1 MRSHSRF
8 NPTAM
13 DSLQEQQPSTEDLDV
28 LLDGLNAEASHD
40 EVEDSAIASD
50 SNADLSLVSPESV
63 SPESISADTEAAAS
77 KESEDEPVNIQALAT
92 EVNEVETKKYR
103 RGCIKWT
110 LINAAI
116 ALSLF
121 GLPVPQWLKWT
132 VSPVFGFA
140 SLVYVSEFRETK
152 EKKLQAIRKEHGS
165 AVLEQVIEVAAE
177 QRVEMMLSAAP
188 LQERLQERVFQKLD
202 EKEP

>member
-1 MRSHSRF
+1 MPVPCISVVDVTQQRP
-8 NPTAM
+8 NAM
-13 DSLQEQQPSTEDLDV
+13 DSLQEQQPSIDDLESLETEAPHDV
-28 LLDGLNAEASHD
+28 ENSLIESSPEVDHSSVVPESALAEAETAAAEES
-40 EVEDSAIASD
+40 EA
-50 SNADLSLVSPESV
+50 ESV
-63 SPESISADTEAAAS
+63 DIR
-77 KESEDEPVNIQALAT
+77 ALAT

-103 RGCIKWT
+103 RGCVKWT

-165 AVLEQVIEVAAE
+165 AILEQVIEVAAE

-202 EKEP
+202 EKEQELS

>member
-1 MRSHSRF
+1 
-8 NPTAM
+8 M